1 MASTTTR
8 SPSTRRCCRSL
19 FRWLSWSPSTSVPF
33 RSFILRVVA
42 TSSPAAFRFRRPRIR
57 PATSRPRFT
66 TSFDSRLRL
75 TTSCLIVPRRL
86 VLDLRHRLSLAR
98 VISSQNYVLCDVLR
112 LTTSCNS
119 SSRDV
124 SSYNVSSQVARES
137 IADIELTSTLPAQT
151 VPPGG
156 VSQTVVTAEKAGF
169 LRPRLDTH
177 PNSPDVERSTA
188 EVGERAARRSTTLT
202 SRFDDAITHH
212 HHQQP
217 GQQQAR
223 LDHLRVHGG
232 RPSRGYIRTPA
243 AGRNSV
249 GAVKM
254 HGRERRAGRTLIWV
268 FAIFV
273 ALWLPFF
280 CTNLAYGVCGVR
292 HDHTTASVGN
302 TSRQSATTRTTT
314 TVVFAIVPESTATT
328 NRSTSDVFGGNSA
341 GCNIPESV
349 FIAFTWLGYLSSGV
363 NPLVYTLL
371 NHDFQNA
378 FRTIITCRYFSA
390 TSASRRQSHAN
401 LFN

>member
-1 MASTTTR
+1 M
-8 SPSTRRCCRSL
+8 
-19 FRWLSWSPSTSVPF
+19 
-33 RSFILRVVA
+33 
-42 TSSPAAFRFRRPRIR
+42 
-57 PATSRPRFT
+57 
-66 TSFDSRLRL
+66 
-75 TTSCLIVPRRL
+75 
-86 VLDLRHRLSLAR
+86 
-98 VISSQNYVLCDVLR
+98 SSQNYAVLR
-112 LTTSCNS
+112 LTTPCNS
-119 SSRDV
+119 SFRDV

-137 IADIELTSTLPAQT
+137 IADIELTTTLPAQT
-151 VPPGG
+151 VSPGG
-156 VSQTVVTAEKAGF
+156 VNQTVVTAEKAGF

-188 EVGERAARRSTTLT
+188 EAGERAARRSTAPT
-202 SRFDDAITHH
+202 SRFDDVITHQ

-217 GQQQAR
+217 GQHQAR

-249 GAVKM
+249 GVVKM

-292 HDHTTASVGN
+292 HEYTTASVGN
-302 TSRQSATTRTTT
+302 TSRLSATTTTT
-314 TVVFAIVPESTATT
+314 IVFAIVPESTATT